1 MSFNDHWRAAGRN
14 PAVRILLLGL
24 GLVLILI
31 TPFIAIFPGP
41 GGFLTF
47 GAGAAL
53 VLRYSAWA
61 KRFYVRLQRRF
72 PKSIAWSDWALR
84 RASARRREAI
94 RKQRK
99 ALCEPCR

>member
-72 PKSIAWSDWALR
+72 PRSDCLVRLGAAAGQR
-84 RASARRREAI
+84 PAARGDP
-94 RKQRK
+94 KQRK